1 MSDLI
6 ERLEQR
12 AEELAGV
19 DMALD
24 AANSKDIALLHE
36 AAAALRAQQPQPI
49 ATAPRN
55 PNSGH
60 GHVWPR
66 PDGVR
71 MRCGGPGVC
80 PECSRDL
87 AKAWRDGTLPTRP
100 QAGDLT

>member
-6 ERLEQR
+6 ERLETAAR
-12 AEELAGV
+12 NHTASLGPHEAHGSPLA
-19 DMALD
+19 D
-24 AANSKDIALLHE
+24 LLRE

-49 ATAPRN
+49 ETAPRN

-60 GHVWPR
+60 GHVHRR

-80 PECSRDL
+80 SECSRDL
-87 AKAWRDGTLPTRP
+87 AMAWRAGTLPTPP
-100 QAGDLT
+100 QEK